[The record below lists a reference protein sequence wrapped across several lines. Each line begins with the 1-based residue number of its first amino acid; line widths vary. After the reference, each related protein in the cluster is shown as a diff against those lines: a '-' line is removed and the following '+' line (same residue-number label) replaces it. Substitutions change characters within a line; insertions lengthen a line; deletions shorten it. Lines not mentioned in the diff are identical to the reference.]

1 MSLIRKAINTDIENI
16 IRIYNSLIGTPGCT
30 WDMDYPNLDD
40 VKNDFAKDALYVYC
54 EENNIIGVAAAGKD
68 DELEHLDCWN
78 KDIKNPCD
86 LARIGVVL
94 EYQGQ
99 GVAKELINYIEKD
112 VVLKG
117 FDGIHFLVSKTN
129 PRALN
134 LYNSLNYKNVGET
147 IMYEKE
153 WFCYEKKLSN

>member
-1 MSLIRKAINTDIENI
+1 MNLIRKAINTDINKI
-16 IRIYNSLIGTPGCT
+16 IIIYNSLVGTQGCT
-30 WDMDYPNLDD
+30 WDMDYPNIDD
-40 VKNDFAKDALYVYC
+40 VKNDFSKDSLYVVC
-54 EENNIIGVAAAGKD
+54 EGDDIIGVAAAGKD
-68 DELEHLDCWN
+68 DELEHLECWN

-86 LARIGVVL
+86 LARIGVKA
-94 EYQGQ
+94 EYQGR
-99 GVAKELINYIEKD
+99 GIAKELIRYIEKD
-112 VVLKG
+112 VIKRG

-153 WFCYEKKLSN
+153 WFCYEKKI